1 MLMLTEALFT
11 TGKTWK
17 QPKCPSTDERIKKT
31 RCAHTLEYHSVIK
44 ENETLSFAAPWM
56 DSDDIM
62 LSEISQT
69 QKNTVI
75 THMWNIKQTENLVD
89 NRLVGIRERGGGTA

>member
-1 MLMLTEALFT
+1 MQWSEWITEALFT

-17 QPKCPSTDERIKKT
+17 QPKCPSTDERIKKMQ
-31 RCAHTLEYHSVIK
+31 CAYTLEYHSVIK

-56 DSDDIM
+56 DSEDIM

-69 QKNTVI
+69 QKNTLLSL
-75 THMWNIKQTENLVD
+75 MCEY
-89 NRLVGIRERGGGTA
+89 